1 MIKVLINGACGRMG
15 CEVEKLVDAA
25 EDMKAAAKVDKMA
38 DKSGCYSD
46 INDFDGEA
54 DVIIDFPTTSEQ
66 RSCLNMRLG
75 KISRR
80 SLQPRDTPM
89 RSSK

>member
-38 DKSGCYSD
+38 DKSG
-46 INDFDGEA
+46 
-54 DVIIDFPTTSEQ
+54 
-66 RSCLNMRLG
+66 
-75 KISRR
+75 
-80 SLQPRDTPM
+80 
-89 RSSK
+89 

>member
-54 DVIIDFPTTSEQ
+54 DVIGHGWDVAFGVAVPAEA
-66 RSCLNMRLG
+66 
-75 KISRR
+75 
-80 SLQPRDTPM
+80 
-89 RSSK
+89 